1 MLNWELFDS
10 LALNSNGSSKLSL
23 SFSLE
28 IEPVLLL
35 KIIEMIGNRAQM
47 RKLITLL
54 NLSVLGYSFVVFHD
68 KAKRTQ

>member
-1 MLNWELFDS
+1 MLNWELFNS

-47 RKLITLL
+47 R
-54 NLSVLGYSFVVFHD
+54 
-68 KAKRTQ
+68 

>member
-1 MLNWELFDS
+1 MLNWELFNN

-35 KIIEMIGNRAQM
+35 KMIEMIGNRA
-47 RKLITLL
+47 
-54 NLSVLGYSFVVFHD
+54 
-68 KAKRTQ
+68 